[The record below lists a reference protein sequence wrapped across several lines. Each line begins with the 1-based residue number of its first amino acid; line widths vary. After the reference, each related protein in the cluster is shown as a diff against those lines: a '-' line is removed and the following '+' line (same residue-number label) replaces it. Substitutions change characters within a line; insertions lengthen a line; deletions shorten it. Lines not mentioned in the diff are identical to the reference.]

1 MTDFIQLWQR
11 CDKVLVA
18 LVMLLCSIGVVM
30 VSSSSIDY
38 ANHHYGQPLFFSMRQ
53 SIFFVLAIVAGTV
66 AFYIPTQHWLTYGW
80 LYLMLAFLL
89 LVLVLI
95 PGIGKEVNGSRRWI
109 PLGLVNIQASEVAK
123 LFMLIYMS
131 GYLLRRRDEV
141 RQRWRGF
148 LKPIAVLVIAIV
160 LLLEEPDFGSA
171 VVIMFAVFG
180 MIFLAGLGFPQFI
193 TLMTAALIA
202 VVSMAVSSSYR
213 LARLKCFLDP
223 WQESNR
229 FDCGYQLTQSL
240 IAFGRGEWTGLGL
253 GQSIQ
258 KQFFLPEAHTDFVFA
273 IIAEELGFVG
283 GVLTIALFAFL
294 IGKLFLL
301 SKCLDQKKAFFEAYL
316 INGIALVLAAQVF
329 INVGV
334 NIGLL
339 PTKGLTLP
347 FLSYGGSS
355 LLVNLFML
363 GIVLRID
370 AQFRG
375 NSSKKEKPQ
384 STSQNTSKKAI
395 SQSSKSEHAKHQLP
409 RSLPR

>member
-11 CDKVLVA
+11 SDKVLVA

-53 SIFFVLAIVAGTV
+53 SIFFVLAIGAGTV

-193 TLMTAALIA
+193 TLMTASLIA
-202 VVSMAVSSSYR
+202 VGSMAVSSSYR

-283 GVLTIALFAFL
+283 GVLTIALFALL

-301 SKCLDQKKAFFEAYL
+301 SKRLDQKKAFFEAYL

-370 AQFRG
+370 AQFTDS
-375 NSSKKEKPQ
+375 SSKKEKAQ
-384 STSQNTSKKAI
+384 SSSKKAI
-395 SQSSKSEHAKHQLP
+395 SQPSKSELSKHKLP
-409 RSLPR
+409 RRLQR